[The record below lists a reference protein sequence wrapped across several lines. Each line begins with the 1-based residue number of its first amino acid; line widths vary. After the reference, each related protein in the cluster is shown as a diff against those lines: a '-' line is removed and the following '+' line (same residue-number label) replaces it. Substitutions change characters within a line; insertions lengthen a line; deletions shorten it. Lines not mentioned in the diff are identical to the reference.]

1 MANEQGA
8 DGRVMGTES
17 READA
22 KLAMLIEAIE
32 AQHDALTEL
41 TNVIER
47 QSKLIVSI
55 LMTLPPAPNSDP
67 ASSSFGIVTKAQ
79 QNSPRVVQMALKL
92 YF

>member
-1 MANEQGA
+1 VANEKGS
-8 DGRVMGTES
+8 DSGETGTTS
-17 READA
+17 HQADA

-55 LMTLPPAPNSDP
+55 LMTLPLAPNSDP
-67 ASSSFGIVTKAQ
+67 A
-79 QNSPRVVQMALKL
+79 M
-92 YF
+92 